1 MKQVKGWGVAW
12 QMKLPDNKVAKGIIK
27 RRNRTECE
35 RLIDKLSAAFTC
47 KLTITSITKRFE

>member
-12 QMKLPDNKVAKGIIK
+12 RMKLPDNKIAKGIIK

-35 RLIDKLSAAFTC
+35 RLAEAGKILEMVTA
-47 KLTITSITKRFE
+47 